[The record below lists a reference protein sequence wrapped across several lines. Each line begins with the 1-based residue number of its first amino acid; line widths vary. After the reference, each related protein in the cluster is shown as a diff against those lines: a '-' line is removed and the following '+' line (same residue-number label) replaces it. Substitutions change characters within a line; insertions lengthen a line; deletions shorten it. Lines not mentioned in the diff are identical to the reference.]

1 MLSIVKLR
9 VGQEAYQLT
18 GVAQSL
24 DDYYTGAGEA
34 VGTWAGVGAERLGL
48 SGEVNGDDLR
58 AVLAGIA
65 PGTGG
70 LSPNGEEIRP
80 HARRVPGFD
89 LTFKAPKSLS
99 VLYAVSD
106 DPRVQGAIIEAGD
119 AAVRATLGWLE
130 REAIHVRR
138 GTGNERFL
146 ANLALKDPDAAA
158 AARIRTVPA
167 NGTVAAMFR
176 HRTSRAGDPLLHWHT
191 LVANLAE
198 GCDGRWSAF
207 VHPDLYQS
215 VRAAGELFQTALRA
229 EITARLGLEWRPGRH
244 VHELAGVPQHLLE
257 EFSKRTRE
265 IEDWL
270 AATGTPDTYEG
281 RQAAVLATR
290 RNKPEAEGER
300 FDIAWKAEALAA
312 GWGPD
317 AAEALLASAHLDGAE
332 PDLDDLWRLPERA
345 WDEHGTPYLHDRVV
359 EADEWIAAM
368 VRDDLTATDSTFNRA
383 QLTRAVAAR
392 LGDGATVA
400 TVERVVARAI
410 ASPELIGVAN
420 PDRATW
426 TSRELVT
433 VEQRFLDSI
442 HHTTGTRQPVDRGTI
457 ADVIDAR
464 PTLGTD
470 QADAVRALL
479 GTADGISVLVGPAG
493 TGKTFTFEAI
503 RAGLESSGMHVIG
516 IAPSARAA
524 LELELGAGIASS
536 TMHRLAARWLQPD
549 SGPNHHTV
557 LVIDEA
563 GMAGTRDLEALTT
576 AVLTAGGRIILSG
589 DPHQLPEVTAGG
601 TLAAAITHG
610 STVAELTVNRRQQQ
624 PWERAALAELRNGH
638 VPVAVD
644 AYRSH
649 GRVVVAEDR
658 AEMIGVAAD
667 QWIDA
672 HADGVTPVLLAGTN
686 QTVDALNRT
695 VRHALLEGGL
705 LDGDVIARFAGREF
719 LVGDRVV
726 LRRNSYDEHTIA
738 GVEAAVL
745 NGHAGTVLAGSADH
759 LDIRLDRSHETIRL
773 SEDYLHAGYVDHGYA
788 LTPHRAQGGTWDLAI
803 AVGLDGL
810 YREAAYVQMSRGS
823 HANILVVTGQ
833 EATDIDAELARHDH
847 GIPLPGD
854 DPDDLDTELDRRL
867 GQSRAKLLALSHD
880 PDAQRV
886 DTLARTVDLATLE
899 QRALSARWAE
909 AAATAT
915 VGADPTVVSARL
927 EHARHT
933 ATQVALGQQVK
944 PTDRHNIGIVTALDD
959 DAGTVTVTFTSATGR
974 QAVRDFGWQDLE
986 IVTPRDAAPR
996 PLTTEI
1002 EQRLDELTAPMRD
1015 LVDRWHHEL
1024 ARHDVAPAEAHRY
1037 GRAAGLA
1044 VDLAAAQ
1051 LTATRPGWLTDM
1063 LGARPEA
1070 PAPARTWDDT
1080 VREIAAHR
1088 ARNGI
1093 DDLTPGIGP
1102 MPDDP
1107 TRRPA
1112 WSQLA
1117 DQVIEI
1123 RSWLDDHVPGERAV
1137 TPSRTAHEL
1146 EFRRPALDELFAT
1159 APADQRDLITRL
1171 RDGNQLPFDNLDQ
1184 LLRDALDGQSDRRDW
1199 ILANWPHVVEYAEI
1213 SRSLNESHTLE
1224 ESASGS
1230 RPVLD
1235 LEM

>member
-24 DDYYTGAGEA
+24 DDYYTGAGDPA
-34 VGTWAGVGAERLGL
+34 ATWAGVGAPRLGL
-48 SGEVNGDDLR
+48 YGEVNGDDLR

-99 VLYAVSD
+99 VLYAISD

-119 AAVRATLGWLE
+119 AAVRATLAWLE
-130 REAIHVRR
+130 REAVHVRR

-146 ANLALKDPDAAA
+146 ANLAMTDPDAAA
-158 AARIRTVPA
+158 AARIRTLPA
-167 NGTVAAMFR
+167 NGIVAAMFR

-207 VHPDLYQS
+207 IHPDLYES

-229 EITARLGLEWRPGRH
+229 EITERLGLEWRPGRH
-244 VHELAGVPQHLLE
+244 VHELAGVPQRLLD

-290 RNKPEAEGER
+290 RNKPEAEAER
-300 FDIAWKAEALAA
+300 FDVAWKAEALAA

-317 AAEALLASAHLDGAE
+317 AAEALVASASLDVDE
-332 PDLDDLWRLPERA
+332 PDLDDLWRFPERA

-359 EADEWIAAM
+359 EAEEWIAAM
-368 VRDDLTATDSTFNRA
+368 VRDDLTANDSTFNRS
-383 QLTRAVAAR
+383 QLTQAVAAR

-410 ASPELIGVAN
+410 ASPELIGVAT

-433 VEQRFLDSI
+433 IERRFLDSI
-442 HHTTGTRQPVDRGTI
+442 HHTAGRRQPVDAETI
-457 ADVIDAR
+457 ADVIDGR

-470 QADAVRALL
+470 QADAVGALL
-479 GTADGISVLVGPAG
+479 GSVDGVAVLVGPAG

-503 RAGLESSGMHVIG
+503 RAGFEASGMHVIG
-516 IAPSARAA
+516 VAPSARAA
-524 LELELGAGIASS
+524 LELEMGAGIASS
-536 TMHRLAARWLQPD
+536 TMHRLASRWSRPD
-549 SGPNHHTV
+549 SGPTHRSV

-563 GMAGTRDLEALTT
+563 GMAGTRELEALTI
-576 AVLTAGGRIILSG
+576 AVLTAGGRVILSG
-589 DPHQLPEVTAGG
+589 DPHQLPEVSAGG
-601 TLAAAITHG
+601 TLAAAVAQG

-649 GRVVVAEDR
+649 GRVVIAEDR
-658 AEMIGVAAD
+658 SEMIRVAAD

-672 HADGVTPVLLAGTN
+672 RHDGVAPVLLAGTN
-686 QTVDALNRT
+686 ETVDALNRT
-695 VRHALLEGGL
+695 VRHALIERGL
-705 LDGDVIARFAGREF
+705 LDGDVLAVFGGREF

-726 LRRNSYDEHTIA
+726 LRRNSYDERTAA
-738 GVEAAVL
+738 GVEVSVL
-745 NGHAGTVLAGSADH
+745 NGQAGTVVAGTADH

-773 SEDYLHAGYVDHGYA
+773 GDDYLHAGYVDHGYA

-823 HANILVVTGQ
+823 QANLLVVTGQ
-833 EATDIDAELARHDH
+833 DTAHIDAELARHDH

-854 DPDDLDTELDRRL
+854 EPDDLDTQLHQRL

-880 PDAQRV
+880 PHAQQV
-886 DTLARTVDLATLE
+886 DTLAHTLHLATLE
-899 QRALSARWAE
+899 QRARAARWAE
-909 AAATAT
+909 DTATAT
-915 VGADPTVVSARL
+915 VGADPSTVSASL

-933 ATQVALGQQVK
+933 ATHVALGQQVK
-944 PTDRHNIGIVTALDD
+944 PTDRHNIGIVSALDD
-959 DAGTVTVTFTSATGR
+959 VAGSVTVTFTSATGR
-974 QAVRDFGWQDLE
+974 RAERDFGWQELE
-986 IVTPRDAAPR
+986 IVTPRDPAPR
-996 PLTTEI
+996 PLTPEI
-1002 EQRLDELTAPMRD
+1002 EHRLDELTTPMRD
-1015 LVDRWHHEL
+1015 LVDRWHHRL
-1024 ARHDVAPAEAHRY
+1024 ACHGIAPAEARLY
-1037 GRAAGLA
+1037 ERAAGLA
-1044 VDLAAAQ
+1044 VDLAAAR

-1063 LGARPEA
+1063 LGVRPET
-1070 PAPARTWDDT
+1070 PAAARTWDD
-1080 VREIAAHR
+1080 VVLDLAAHR

-1093 DDLTPGIGP
+1093 DEPTPGIGP
-1102 MPDDP
+1102 VPGDP
-1107 TRRPA
+1107 ATRPA
-1112 WSQLA
+1112 WFRLA
-1117 DQVIEI
+1117 EQIIDT
-1123 RSWLDDHVPGERAV
+1123 RTWLDDHEVVERAA
-1137 TPSRTAHEL
+1137 TPSRSADEL
-1146 EFRRPALDELFAT
+1146 EFRRHALDELFAI
-1159 APADQRDLITRL
+1159 APSDQHDLIARL
-1171 RDGNQLPFDNLDQ
+1171 RGGDQLTFDNLDQ
-1184 LLRDALDGQSDRRDW
+1184 LLQDALDGQADRRDW
-1199 ILANWPHVVEYAEI
+1199 ILANWPHVVEYAELA
-1213 SRSLNESHTLE
+1213 RAVDGHV
-1224 ESASGS
+1224 
-1230 RPVLD
+1230 RPALKPD
-1235 LEM
+1235 KPGLGI